1 MDQQKIFSVCLV
13 DRVGAGHQETAGVM
27 RLHGTLA
34 QAKQAA
40 WVAFSAQLLKN
51 AHKGAPETVLAIYQI
66 WPRDRDGWQRHELV
80 ATRRA
85 AAKRWRKF
93 TAWEI

>member
-1 MDQQKIFSVCLV
+1 MSQRKIFSVCLV
-13 DRVGAGHQETAGVM
+13 DRVGACHQETAEVM
-27 RLHGTLA
+27 RLHGTLT

-40 WVAFSAQLLKN
+40 WVAFSAQSLRN
-51 AHKGAPETVLAIYQI
+51 ERKGALETALAIYEI

-80 ATRRA
+80 ATRRG